1 MWHVMLELEGDV
13 ACYGGDPE
21 APCEIALNVVVGVAE
36 PVVNGVYV
44 GRRVTG
50 GSGRTGLDATEVCT
64 LKFEHCNS
72 KGCNYGPPYEW
83 QVYISLNGCY
93 GIPWVHYKGRQG
105 HGYAQTECLG
115 CLEFIRPIVRR
126 TDMLA
131 CFAIEAISIVEKLHS
146 KG

>member
-1 MWHVMLELEGDV
+1 MKCVLKCDV
-13 ACYGGDPE
+13 CLYGWLDPE
-21 APCEIALNVVVGVAE
+21 APCEIAPNVVVGVAE
-36 PVVNGVYV
+36 PVEG
-44 GRRVTG
+44 VTG
-50 GSGRTGLDATEVCT
+50 SSGRTGLDATEVA

-126 TDMLA
+126 TNMLA

>member
-1 MWHVMLELEGDV
+1 MQPRYVNTIH
-13 ACYGGDPE
+13 
-21 APCEIALNVVVGVAE
+21 ALFVHDNLS
-36 PVVNGVYV
+36 Y
-44 GRRVTG
+44 
-50 GSGRTGLDATEVCT
+50 RTIVLYFLHPFIGT

-115 CLEFIRPIVRR
+115 CLEFIRLIVRR